1 MAMVVTNLAASVGGL
16 TWMFMDW
23 RLERKWSAI
32 GFCSGAVCGLVGIT
46 PASGYVGAPASVAIG
61 FVTAAVCNLSTRI
74 KFLLRI
80 DDALDVFATHGIGG
94 MVGCLMTGL
103 FAQASVAG
111 LDGTEIPGGW
121 LDHHYIQ
128 LAYQVR
134 LTLICVWNLLL
145 TDYLLFSS
153 PTAHQPWPTH
163 SLSPRSYAGC
173 STSFRSCD

>member
-94 MVGCLMTGL
+94 MVGCLLTAL

-111 LDGTEIPGGW
+111 LDGSEIPGGW
-121 LDHHYIQ
+121 IDHHYIQ
-128 LAYQVR
+128 LAYQVSR
-134 LTLICVWNLLL
+134 
-145 TDYLLFSS
+145 
-153 PTAHQPWPTH
+153 
-163 SLSPRSYAGC
+163 RSRHLEKQC
-173 STSFRSCD
+173 